1 MVGGRLG
8 VIHLKRER
16 AASPPI
22 DEAGKRLQGV
32 GGELFSVLAREEQN
46 RRRAREGGRSSV
58 AQGLPYRRYN
68 IYQ

>member
-1 MVGGRLG
+1 MG

-46 RRRAREGGRSSV
+46 RRQAREGGRSSV
-58 AQGLPYRRYN
+58 A
-68 IYQ
+68 

>member
-16 AASPPI
+16 AASPPIAI

-46 RRRAREGGRSSV
+46 RRQAREGGRSSV
-58 AQGLPYRRYN
+58 A
-68 IYQ
+68 